1 LTGMGGI
8 GGAQELAELL
18 RQMGRGPDSMLA
30 HITPEEAQMLLEAG
44 GSGRMNPM
52 TGLPEF
58 QPVYD
63 DFTGQFYDDSGV
75 AMQDVQDFYP
85 SATPEPIDFRA
96 QVRASEPDTGYY
108 GTTQTGYNQ
117 ALEAQQAGL
126 PLTQRQQY
134 DLPMSGDIGFQYT
147 GQMPE
152 IAPFAQ
158 AQLQSPAETM
168 RLQEYAQGLRRP
180 QEVQPGVLDQLTSGI
195 GDRLRGLESGY
206 GEFRKEYPMLERLL
220 STGAASLPAIL
231 QARRA
236 RREGSRAAEELR
248 RLGQPL
254 REQGEA
260 LRQQALSG
268 GLTPQQARQQ
278 EARRAQLRQSAAG
291 RGATTG
297 TQEAMIENSLARER
311 AGLAEVNLNN
321 AIKQLNLANAYDEAA
336 IRAKLQS
343 DAAAGDLLARI
354 MGNLVRSTSG
364 QQIEGQGNQTQQGNT
379 QTQPVLTDQPVT
391 PRPGAGAR

>member
-1 LTGMGGI
+1 M
-8 GGAQELAELL
+8 
-18 RQMGRGPDSMLA
+18 
-30 HITPEEAQMLLEAG
+30 
-44 GSGRMNPM
+44 
-52 TGLPEF
+52 
-58 QPVYD
+58 
-63 DFTGQFYDDSGV
+63 
-75 AMQDVQDFYP
+75 
-85 SATPEPIDFRA
+85 
-96 QVRASEPDTGYY
+96 
-108 GTTQTGYNQ
+108 
-117 ALEAQQAGL
+117 
-126 PLTQRQQY
+126 
-134 DLPMSGDIGFQYT
+134 
-147 GQMPE
+147 
-152 IAPFAQ
+152 
-158 AQLQSPAETM
+158 
-168 RLQEYAQGLRRP
+168 EYSQGLRRP

-206 GEFRKEYPMLERLL
+206 GEFRQEYPMLERLL

-231 QARRA
+231 QARRS
-236 RREGSRAAEELR
+236 RRETGSAAEELR

-260 LRQQALSG
+260 LRQQALTG